1 MALYQLS
8 YMSSLVKPDS
18 AMLRTIVDTARRR
31 NKPNQITGMLLC
43 CDGQIVQVLEGP
55 QAAVKETFERIVSD
69 TRHHCIVE
77 LTGTEV
83 EQRDFEGWSMGFHMP
98 EFGRF
103 SAPHELGWLF
113 TLSPEEVSRRVE
125 PGLARSILRNFGAE
139 ALV

>member
-8 YMSSLVKPDS
+8 YMSNLVKPDK

-55 QAAVKETFERIVSD
+55 EAAVHETFGRIASD
-69 TRHHCIVE
+69 SRHHCIVE
-77 LTGTEV
+77 LTGFEV
-83 EQRDFEGWSMGFHMP
+83 ERRDFEGWSMGFHMP

-103 SAPHELGWLF
+103 STPNDMEWLF
-113 TLSPEEVSRRVE
+113 KLSPEEVVKRVE
-125 PGLARSILRNFGAE
+125 PGLARSILKNFGAE
-139 ALV
+139 ASV